1 MKLTNDVE
9 AAQEIKKSRFIC
21 YLHPCSTEEEAREFI
36 KDIKK
41 LHPSARHHCTA
52 IKIGSLM
59 RSSDDGE
66 PSGTAGRPMLDVLA
80 SSQADHL
87 CAVVVRYFGGT
98 LLGKGGL
105 VRAYSSSVA
114 LALEEAILANEE
126 EYGLWQLEYDYS
138 DISRI
143 EGWMRAEQIEAV
155 ETDYQSSVI
164 VRFLSKN
171 DPTDE
176 IARISSGRLKPVFLQ
191 TIVRSSALSH
201 N

>member
-9 AAQEIKKSRFIC
+9 TAQEIKKSRFIC
-21 YLHPCSTEEEAREFI
+21 YLHPCSTEEQARDFI

-80 SSQADHL
+80 NSEADQL

-114 LALEEAILANEE
+114 QALEQAVLASEE

-138 DISRI
+138 EIAKV
-143 EGWMRAEQIEAV
+143 EAWMRSSQIEAV
-155 ETDYQSSVI
+155 ETDYQSMVLM
-164 VRFLSKN
+164 RFLSLE
-171 DPTDE
+171 DPTEE
-176 IARISSGRLKPVFLQ
+176 IARISSGKLKPQFLQ
-191 TIVRSSALSH
+191 NVMKSNILSH